1 METPPIT
8 AVREHALDPGQPPIQ
23 GLALLH
29 ARWQEV
35 RDGRACP
42 VGPVEDFLGHDIK
55 GLVGKV
61 NVVDVEPRRGEFR
74 FRLLGK
80 RNHRILRDIVPGA
93 AVTEIPVASYRD
105 MLLRHYG
112 AVVRQAR
119 PTLHRIELDSEAR
132 RSHYTR
138 LILPL
143 SADGTAVTTL
153 VSVTLCDASKR
164 KSDDR
169 ARLVLAERAALI
181 PAEIPRL
188 RRYALQLTRNPADA
202 DDLVQDSI
210 ERALSQLHMLVPGY
224 ALRPW
229 LFTVMHN
236 TFISQTRR
244 DGRLQLVEPSSLP
257 EQAGEADPGFEQQ
270 CLRRDI
276 DRSLSALSP
285 HQKQVVELV
294 LFNGLSYQSAADRL
308 AIPIGTVMSRL
319 ARGRE
324 KLRELLAA

>member
-8 AVREHALDPGQPPIQ
+8 AVREHALDPDQPPVQ

-29 ARWQEV
+29 ARWQAA
-35 RDGRACP
+35 RDGQACP
-42 VGPVEDFLGHDIK
+42 VAPAEAFLAQDIK

-61 NVVDVEPRRGEFR
+61 NVIDLEPRSGEFR

-80 RNHRILRDIVPGA
+80 RNHRILHDIVPGA
-93 AVTEIPVASYRD
+93 SVADIQVAPYRD
-105 MLLRHYG
+105 LLLRHYT
-112 AVVRQAR
+112 AAARQPR
-119 PTLHRIELDSEAR
+119 PSLHRIELDGEAR

-153 VSVTLCDASKR
+153 ISVTLCDASTR

-169 ARLVLAERAALI
+169 ARLVLAERAARI

-188 RRYALQLTRNPADA
+188 RRYALQLTRNPSDA
-202 DDLVQDSI
+202 DDLVQDTV

-236 TFISQTRR
+236 TFASQTRR
-244 DGRLQLVEPSSLP
+244 NRHLQVVEPSDLP
-257 EQAGEADPGFEQQ
+257 ERAVETGPDVEQHL
-270 CLRRDI
+270 LRRDI
-276 DRSLSALSP
+276 DRSLRSLSP
-285 HQKQVVELV
+285 HQQQVVELV

-308 AIPIGTVMSRL
+308 EIPIGTVMSRL